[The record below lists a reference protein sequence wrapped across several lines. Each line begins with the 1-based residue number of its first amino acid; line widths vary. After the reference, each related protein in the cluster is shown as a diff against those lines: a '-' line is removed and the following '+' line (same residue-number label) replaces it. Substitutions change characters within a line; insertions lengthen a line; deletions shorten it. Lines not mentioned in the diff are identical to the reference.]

1 MKKHPIR
8 LILMGLVAATAVQAD
23 PNTTGSPG
31 FSAPLNY
38 GSDLP
43 TDLPIRDS
51 DAVIARFRKTN
62 ADLQN
67 PRFLIYV
74 NRALVTDR
82 GELVETT
89 RTEKSVKTKGDPV
102 APEPSGSVQIG
113 VGNQSGSTGTVPQG
127 SGKGGE
133 RLVTES
139 SYARTGSGGSLGVSP
154 LDEFEARK
162 VEELFQKPFLAAGAR
177 LIDQKTARLAM
188 KSFTAADPAMLT
200 AAKTDV
206 EREEVEALRKTTDIV
221 IEILARNTRVSIPE
235 VSGNDRVVDRLEATA
250 VAIRLSDG
258 TKLAQVSSDS
268 LFGFNTRDG
277 DKIERRSRRV
287 TSAEV
292 IEQVALAVMEQMG
305 R

>member
-1 MKKHPIR
+1 
-8 LILMGLVAATAVQAD
+8 
-23 PNTTGSPG
+23 
-31 FSAPLNY
+31 
-38 GSDLP
+38 
-43 TDLPIRDS
+43 
-51 DAVIARFRKTN
+51 
-62 ADLQN
+62 
-67 PRFLIYV
+67 
-74 NRALVTDR
+74 
-82 GELVETT
+82 
-89 RTEKSVKTKGDPV
+89 
-102 APEPSGSVQIG
+102 
-113 VGNQSGSTGTVPQG
+113 
-127 SGKGGE
+127 
-133 RLVTES
+133 
-139 SYARTGSGGSLGVSP
+139 LGVSP